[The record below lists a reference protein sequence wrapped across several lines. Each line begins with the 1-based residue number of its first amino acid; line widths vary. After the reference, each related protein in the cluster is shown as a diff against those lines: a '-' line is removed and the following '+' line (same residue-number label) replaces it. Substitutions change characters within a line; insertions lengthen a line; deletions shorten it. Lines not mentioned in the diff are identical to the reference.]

1 MQALRQS
8 LESRPREHHFIPSI
22 NFNCDTTISQWSVA
36 GQLSSGSEPPEVQL
50 LQKQPGFNQDY
61 DVIRSFPLNGTYFQ
75 QRLNERNVYDL
86 LLPEEVSVSAGQVL
100 GIFQPSLDR
109 SSFVVYYYVTDTGPI
124 NYGSIN
130 LDQPLSTI
138 TLFGSSLGRSYPL
151 VGVKSGEE

>member
-1 MQALRQS
+1 MQALHQ
-8 LESRPREHHFIPSI
+8 LLVSRPREHHLIPSI

-50 LQKQPGFNQDY
+50 LQKQPGSDLDY
-61 DVIRSFPLNGTYFQ
+61 DVNRSFPLNGTYFQ

-100 GIFQPSLDR
+100 GIFQPSLDL
-109 SSFVVYYYVTDTGPI
+109 SSFVVYYVTDTGPI

-138 TLFGSSLGRSYPL
+138 TLLGSYLGQNYPL